1 MPPLYAPLLYVGGV
15 LHLHHNVLDSE
26 EGAWVALTLAR
37 LGAMNQELQGR
48 EVRHGGRGVRLGAMN
63 QELQGR
69 EVRHGGR
76 GVRLGVGAG
85 GLLHLHC
92 FSGDLVI
99 ITIRVWVGVLSGYGL
114 VCYTTPS

>member
-76 GVRLGVGAG
+76 IVRLGAMNQELQGREVR
-85 GLLHLHC
+85 H
-92 FSGDLVI
+92 
-99 ITIRVWVGVLSGYGL
+99 
-114 VCYTTPS
+114 